1 MRRLTLTSLA
11 LGLALALAP
20 GAEAQTGMMG
30 GGCPMMG
37 MGGGQGMGPGMGQ
50 GMGPGMGQGM
60 GQGMGPGMMG
70 DPAHLAAM
78 VEGRLAYLHA
88 ALSIGEAQE
97 AAWQAY
103 AEAVRAQLAVMQQN
117 HLAMHEAMQDGT
129 APARMNARIAAMSAM
144 LAALQTLQPV
154 TEALYGALDDG
165 QKALADQLIG
175 RDCGAF

>member
-1 MRRLTLTSLA
+1 MRKLTLTSLA
-11 LGLALALAP
+11 LGLALTLAP

-50 GMGPGMGQGM
+50 GMGPGMGM

-70 DPAHLAAM
+70 DPAHLSAM
-78 VEGRLAYLHA
+78 IEGRLAYLHA

-103 AEAVRAQLAVMQQN
+103 AEAVRSQLTIMQQN
-117 HLAMHEAMQDGT
+117 HLTMHEAMQSGT

-154 TEALYGALDDG
+154 TEALYGALEDG